1 MVAEVADADCGVRVN
16 RKSWILF
23 ALMCVLWGIPYLFIK
38 VADEQVTVPVLV
50 FCRTAIGAAVLA
62 PLALRAGQFGALRRH
77 WRPLLA
83 FAALEII
90 LPWGL
95 LSQAERKLPS
105 SLAGLLIA
113 AVPIITVVIAKL
125 TGGDERLS
133 ARRWAGL
140 VIGLVG
146 VAVLAAPDLTGGSA
160 LSVVEVLAVALCYA
174 SAPLIAARKLA
185 DVPSLP
191 MTVSCLSLAALVYL
205 PWAIVSWPQHL
216 PSGRVLGSLA
226 ALGVVCTACAFVVFL
241 ALIRAAGTS
250 RAMVFT
256 YINPA
261 VAVVAGVTVLSEPFT
276 VTIAASFA
284 LIIAGSV
291 LATWT
296 QRGPEL
302 PDQEAPDR
310 EAPDREALDQEASA
324 VGAATEQALTE
335 DTEALGIS
343 SATQAPSAAAP
354 GHRANR
360 IR

>member
-1 MVAEVADADCGVRVN
+1 MD

-38 VADEQVTVPVLV
+38 VADEQVAVPVLV
-50 FCRTAIGAAVLA
+50 FCRTALGAAVLL
-62 PLALRAGQFGALRRH
+62 PLALRAGQFGVLRRH

-113 AVPIITVVIAKL
+113 AVPIITVVVAKL

-133 ARRWAGL
+133 TRRWAGL
-140 VIGLVG
+140 VIGLAG
-146 VAVLAAPDLTGGSA
+146 VVVLAAPDLTGGDA
-160 LSVVEVLAVALCYA
+160 LSIVEVLLVALCYA

-216 PSGRVLGSLA
+216 PSGRVLASLA
-226 ALGVVCTACAFVVFL
+226 ALAVLCTACAFVVFL
-241 ALIRAAGTS
+241 ALIRSAGAS

-261 VAVVAGVTVLSEPFT
+261 VAVAAGVTVLSEPFT
-276 VTIAASFA
+276 ATIAASFA

-291 LATWT
+291 LATWA
-296 QRGPEL
+296 QRGPE
-302 PDQEAPDR
+302 PPGQEA
-310 EAPDREALDQEASA
+310 ALAEETLAE
-324 VGAATEQALTE
+324 GAAAESAG
-335 DTEALGIS
+335 ALGTS
-343 SATQAPSAAAP
+343 SATQAPSTAAP
-354 GHRANR
+354 AHRANR

>member
-1 MVAEVADADCGVRVN
+1 
-16 RKSWILF
+16 
-23 ALMCVLWGIPYLFIK
+23 VLWGIPYLFIK

-50 FCRTAIGAAVLA
+50 FCRTAIGAAVLL
-62 PLALRAGQFGALRRH
+62 PLALRAGQFGVLRRH

-125 TGGDERLS
+125 AGGDERLS
-133 ARRWAGL
+133 GRRWAGL
-140 VIGLVG
+140 VIGLAG

-160 LSVVEVLAVALCYA
+160 LSVVEVLLVALCYA

-191 MTVSCLSLAALVYL
+191 MTVSCLSLAAVVYL

-276 VTIAASFA
+276 ITIAASFA

-302 PDQEAPDR
+302 PDQEAL
-310 EAPDREALDQEASA
+310 DREALDREVLVQEAPA
-324 VGAATEQALTE
+324 VGAATEGAVAE
-335 DTEALGIS
+335 EAEALGTS

-354 GHRANR
+354 VHRANR

>member
-1 MVAEVADADCGVRVN
+1 VRVN

-38 VADEQVTVPVLV
+38 VADEQVAVPVLV
-50 FCRTAIGAAVLA
+50 FSRTALGALVLL
-62 PLALRAGQFGALRRH
+62 PLALRSGQLGVLRRH

-113 AVPIITVVIAKL
+113 AVPIITIAVSKA
-125 TGGDERLS
+125 TGGDEQLS

-140 VIGLVG
+140 VIGLAG
-146 VAVLAAPDLTGGSA
+146 VAVLAAPDLSGGSA
-160 LSVVEVLAVALCYA
+160 LSIGEVLLVALCYA

-191 MTVSCLSLAALVYL
+191 MTVSCLSLAALLYL
-205 PWAIVSWPQHL
+205 PWAIADWPQHL
-216 PSGRVLGSLA
+216 PAGRVLASLA
-226 ALGVVCTACAFVVFL
+226 ALAVLCTACAFVVFL
-241 ALIRAAGTS
+241 ALIRSAGTS

-261 VAVVAGVTVLSEPFT
+261 IAVAAGVAVLSEPFT
-276 VTIAASFA
+276 ATIAASFA

-296 QRGPEL
+296 QRGPG
-302 PDQEAPDR
+302 PAAQA
-310 EAPDREALDQEASA
+310 ALAEEASPEEE
-324 VGAATEQALTE
+324 AAGEPGVRGT
-335 DTEALGIS
+335 S
-343 SATQAPSAAAP
+343 SATQAPSTAAP
-354 GHRANR
+354 AHRANR